1 MKKNETPHGSPP
13 NLGCHWSYSTSAF
26 GQAGWALVEYDQ
38 WHPKSVAA
46 PKPWATVTPGWS
58 ARKGSAEESWIDRF
72 GVHPTA
78 PPSAYACDAATAF
91 LAAISSAFWRIRSA
105 KRGI

>member
-1 MKKNETPHGSPP
+1 M
-13 NLGCHWSYSTSAF
+13 
-26 GQAGWALVEYDQ
+26 WARVMPDE
-38 WHPKSVAA
+38 
-46 PKPWATVTPGWS
+46 S
-58 ARKGSAEESWIDRF
+58 ARKGSAEESWIDRL

-91 LAAISSAFWRIRSA
+91 LADISFAFWRIRSA

>member
-1 MKKNETPHGSPP
+1 MPDE
-13 NLGCHWSYSTSAF
+13 
-26 GQAGWALVEYDQ
+26 
-38 WHPKSVAA
+38 
-46 PKPWATVTPGWS
+46 S
-58 ARKGSAEESWIDRF
+58 ARKGSAEESWIDRL

-91 LAAISSAFWRIRSA
+91 LADISFAFWRIRSA